1 MRRREFITLLGG
13 AVTAW
18 PLAAR
23 AQQIAIPVIGF
34 LAGPSAGEFRSTL
47 AGFRNG
53 LRQAGYVEG
62 QNVHIAFRWAEGRY
76 DRFPELASLPVAVIV
91 AISAPAAL
99 AAISATKTIPVVFA
113 SSADPVRLGIVAS
126 LNRPGGNATGVAFLQ
141 SELVGK
147 YFELLREML
156 PKAAVTGLLVNPT
169 SANAE
174 TQALGLRIVVQKA
187 SNDRELDTS
196 FATFS
201 HQGVGALVVASDPF
215 FYGRRE
221 QLASLAAR
229 YALPTIH
236 NDREYV
242 AEGGLISCGAS
253 TTDAYRQV
261 GVFTGWILK
270 GNKPADLPVQQVT
283 KLELVINLKTAKAI
297 GLDVPPTLLARADE
311 VWLKFKK
318 SSGVSE
324 DRRGVVEVASAAII

>member
-1 MRRREFITLLGG
+1 MNRREFITLLGG
-13 AVTAW
+13 AAAAW
-18 PLAAR
+18 SLPAR
-23 AQQIAIPVIGF
+23 AQQPAMPVIGF
-34 LAGPSAGEFRSTL
+34 LAGPSAGESRSTL

-53 LRQAGYVEG
+53 LRQTGYVEG
-62 QNVHIAFRWAEGRY
+62 QNVHIAFSWAEGRY
-76 DRFPELASLPVAVIV
+76 DRFPELAAELASLPVAVIA

-99 AAISATKTIPVVFA
+99 AAISATKTIPIVFA
-113 SSADPVRLGIVAS
+113 SSTDPVRLGIVAS

-147 YFELLREML
+147 HFELLRETL
-156 PKAAVTGLLVNPT
+156 PKAAVMGLLVNPT

-174 TQALGLRIVVQKA
+174 TQLAAVPAATQALGLRIVVQKA
-187 SNDRELDTS
+187 SNERELDTS

-201 HQGVGALVVASDPF
+201 REGVGGLVVGSDPF

-221 QLASLAAR
+221 QFASMASR

-242 AEGGLISCGAS
+242 AEGGLISYGAS
-253 TTDAYRQV
+253 NTDAYRQV

-283 KLELVINLKTAKAI
+283 KLELVINLKTAKAL
-297 GLDVPPTLLARADE
+297 GLDVPPMLLARADE
-311 VWLKFKK
+311 VI
-318 SSGVSE
+318 E
-324 DRRGVVEVASAAII
+324 

>member
-1 MRRREFITLLGG
+1 MKRREFITLLGG
-13 AVTAW
+13 AALAW

-23 AQQIAIPVIGF
+23 AQQRAMPVIGF
-34 LAGPSAGEFRSTL
+34 LAGPSAGESRSTL

-53 LRQAGYVEG
+53 LRQTGYVEG

-76 DRFPELASLPVAVIV
+76 DRFPELAAELASLPVAVI
-91 AISAPAAL
+91 AAMGAPAAL

-174 TQALGLRIVVQKA
+174 TQLAAVPAATQALGLRIVVQKA

-221 QLASLAAR
+221 QLVSLAAR

-242 AEGGLISCGAS
+242 AEGGLISYGAS
-253 TTDAYRQV
+253 NTDAYRQV

-283 KLELVINLKTAKAI
+283 KLELVINLKTAKAL
-297 GLDVPPTLLARADE
+297 GLDVPPMLLARADE
-311 VWLKFKK
+311 VI
-318 SSGVSE
+318 E
-324 DRRGVVEVASAAII
+324 